1 MDLSKIPDILKK
13 IIADKEVE
21 IQKLPKKIGEFK
33 RIIADLPP
41 VIDFKQALKQ
51 SHLTVISEIK
61 KASPSAGVI
70 ASEFSP
76 TDIAMAYSETTNAVS
91 VLTDYNYF
99 KGRAEY
105 IPEVR
110 PLLKNIPILRK
121 DFIISDAQIYE
132 SRALGADTFLLISA
146 VLETSRLRDYID
158 LGRSLGMEPL
168 VESHDEWELEN
179 ALNAGS
185 VICGVN
191 NRDLRT
197 FTVDLKTSERV
208 VNEIPDECIKVS
220 ESGIHSVEDAKRMRA
235 VGFDAILVGEA
246 LMRAGLSHCSEEIET
261 FKVV

>member
-13 IIADKEVE
+13 IVADKEIE
-21 IQKLPKKIGEFK
+21 IQELPKKVNEFK
-33 RIIADLPP
+33 HIIADLPET
-41 VIDFKQALKQ
+41 IDFKSAIKQ
-51 SHLTVISEIK
+51 SHLTIISEIK
-61 KASPSAGVI
+61 KASPSAGII
-70 ASEFSP
+70 AHDFSP
-76 TDIAMAYSETTNAVS
+76 TDVAMAYSETTNAVS
-91 VLTDYNYF
+91 VLTDYPYF

-110 PLLKNIPILRK
+110 PILNGIPILRK
-121 DFIISDAQIYE
+121 DFIIGEAQIYE

-146 VLETSRLRDYID
+146 ILEKTRLKDYIE

-179 ALNAGS
+179 ALEAGA

-197 FTVDLKTSERV
+197 FTVDLKTSERI

-220 ESGIHSVEDAKRMRA
+220 ESGIHSIEDVKRMRVAGYDA
-235 VGFDAILVGEA
+235 VLVGEA
-246 LMRAGLSHCSEEIET
+246 LMRAGLSHCSEEIEK